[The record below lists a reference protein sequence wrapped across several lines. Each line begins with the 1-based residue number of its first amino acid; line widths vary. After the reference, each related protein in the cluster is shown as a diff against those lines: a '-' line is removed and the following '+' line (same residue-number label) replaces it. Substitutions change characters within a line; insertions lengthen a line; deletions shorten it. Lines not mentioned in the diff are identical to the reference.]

1 MELAMRVVFWVL
13 AGHFAAL
20 VPYVIMKEGSSV
32 VVYTARRRL
41 AMTIYYLALLAT
53 SAYAAVHL

>member
-1 MELAMRVVFWVL
+1 MELAMRVVFWAL

-20 VPYVIMKEGSSV
+20 VPYVITKEGRSV
-32 VVYTARRRL
+32 VIYTGRLRL
-41 AMTIYYLALLAT
+41 AMTVYYLALLAA